1 MTYNS
6 TDSSLFETLALPCG
20 QTFPNRIAKAAMEE
34 NMADDQHL
42 PGVDLFHLYQQW
54 ADGGAGLF
62 LTGNVMVAPDAV
74 TGPGGVILD
83 AAQPIEPFKKWARFG
98 QSGGGK
104 IWIQI
109 NHPGRQVF
117 VETNPQALAPSAVPM
132 EMGNFSKLFA
142 EPREMTPADIEKVIE
157 QFATTAERAE
167 LAGFDGVQVHAAHG
181 YLLSQFLSPKTNLR
195 TDEWGGSIENRARIV
210 IDIVRAVR
218 AKVAPEFGVGVKLNS
233 ADFQKGGFEPEDAI
247 AVVRLLNELSVDLIE
262 ISGGSYE
269 SPAMQGTP
277 QRASTRAR
285 EVYFIDFARDIQS
298 IANMP
303 VMVTGGIRRREVAE
317 AALSSE
323 DGRTGV
329 AMVGIAQALAFA
341 PDLPNKWRNEE
352 HDVQLPKVKFKKQT
366 IASLAQ
372 MAVTKSQLFR
382 MGKGKAPKQNV
393 SPLWALVTQQLKTK
407 RRNKQ
412 YQKWLAQR

>member
-1 MTYNS
+1 MAYSPTE
-6 TDSSLFETLALPCG
+6 SSLFDTLKLPGG
-20 QTFPNRIAKAAMEE
+20 QKLPNRIAKAAMEE

-42 PGVDLFHLYQQW
+42 PASKLFHLYQQW
-54 ADGGAGLF
+54 ADGGAGLL

-83 AAQPIEPFKKWARFG
+83 TDQPIEPFEKWARFG
-98 QSGGGK
+98 KSGGGK
-104 IWIQI
+104 IWMQI

-117 VETNPQALAPSAVPM
+117 VETNPHAYAPSAVPM
-132 EMGNFSKLFA
+132 DMGNFTKLFA
-142 EPREMTPADIEKVIE
+142 ESREMTPADIEKTIQ
-157 QFATTAERAE
+157 QFVTTAERAA

-195 TDEWGGSIENRARIV
+195 TDEYGGTLENRARIL
-210 IDIVRAVR
+210 IDIVRAIR
-218 AKVAPEFGVGVKLNS
+218 AKVSPNFGVGVKLNS
-233 ADFQKGGFEPEDAI
+233 ADFQKGGFESEDAI
-247 AVVRLLNELSVDLIE
+247 AVVHLLNELPVDLIE

-285 EVYFIDFARDIQS
+285 EVYFIDFARDIQAV
-298 IANMP
+298 ANMP

-329 AMVGIAQALAFA
+329 AMIGIAQALAFV
-341 PDLPNKWRNEE
+341 PDLPNRWRKEE
-352 HDVQLPKVKFKKQT
+352 HPVQLPKISFKKQT

-372 MAVTKSQLFR
+372 MAVTKSQLRR
-382 MGKGKAPKQNV
+382 MGQGKAPKPSV
-393 SPLWALVTQQLKTK
+393 SPLWALVTQQIQTK
-407 RRNKQ
+407 RRNKK
-412 YQKWLAQR
+412 YRKWLTQR